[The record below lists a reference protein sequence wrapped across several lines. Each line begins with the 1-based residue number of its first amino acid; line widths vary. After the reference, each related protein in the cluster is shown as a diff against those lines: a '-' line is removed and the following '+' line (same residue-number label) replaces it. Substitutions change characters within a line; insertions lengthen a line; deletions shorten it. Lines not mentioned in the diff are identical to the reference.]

1 MDGNACD
8 YSATELARD
17 LVPGRLTAVEVTRAS
32 LERIAAVN
40 PVVNAVCTP
49 NPGALAEAEASDRR
63 RRAGQAR
70 GLLDGV
76 PFVAKDNLDTRGL
89 RTTFGSRLMAD
100 NVPAEDAICVERLR
114 RAGAVLLGKTNTP
127 EFAHD
132 IRTDNLLFGPTR
144 NPADP
149 RRTAGGSS
157 GGTAA
162 AVASAMAPIGL
173 GTDLGGSIRIPAAM
187 CGIAGL
193 RPSPGRVPV
202 YPTEFGWDLLV
213 EHVHGPIARS
223 AEDLGL
229 MLAALAGPDERDPSS
244 LPAAGADYAAAGRG
258 RRTAR
263 RLLPRLRRAAAARP

>member
-1 MDGNACD
+1 MDGDACD
-8 YSATELARD
+8 RSATEVARD
-17 LVPGRLTAVEVTRAS
+17 FFAGRLTAVEVMRAC
-32 LERIAAVN
+32 LERIAKVN
-40 PVVNAVCTP
+40 PIVNAICTL
-49 NPGALAEAEASDRR
+49 NPDALAEAEASDRR
-63 RRAGQAR
+63 RRAGEAR
-70 GLLDGV
+70 GPLDGI

-89 RTTFGSRLMAD
+89 RTTFGSQLMAD

-162 AVASAMAPIGL
+162 AVASGMAPIGL

-187 CGIAGL
+187 SGIAGL

-213 EHVHGPIARS
+213 EHVHGPVARS

-244 LPAAGADYAAAGRG
+244 YRPA
-258 RRTAR
+258 
-263 RLLPRLRRAAAARP
+263 